1 MTQSYMNWF
10 IDVLLEGTTE
20 VIFALELPSI
30 PVLGNFFTYVPI
42 VGVSTVYKVE
52 KVNIGVEEIEDT
64 DPAPVDPEAPSIGY
78 AARVQLEVSIVP

>member
-20 VIFALELPSI
+20 VLFTLELPSI
-30 PVLGNFFTYVPI
+30 PTTGSFFTYVPI

-52 KVNIGVEEIEDT
+52 KVNTTVEEIEDI
-64 DPAPVDPEAPSIGY
+64 DPSPVDPEDPSIGY
-78 AARVQLEVSIVP
+78 AARVQIMVSIVP

>member
-20 VIFALELPSI
+20 VLFTLELPSI
-30 PVLGNFFTYVPI
+30 PTMGSFFTYVPV

-52 KVNIGVEEIEDT
+52 KINIRVEETEDV
-64 DPAPVDPEAPSIGY
+64 DPSPVDPVDPSIGY
-78 AARVQLEVSIVP
+78 AARIQLEVSVVL